1 MVYIG
6 IRKTAS
12 TVMIPSIKLPSPA
25 PATINVPQ
33 RHVPSVP
40 SATAHRPSPGRPS
53 RQQQHQPP
61 KLPTPVPMAVDGGD
75 EDAEGEDDL
84 EGVDEA
90 DVDDDRI
97 YCVCHRT
104 SFGEVMITVV
114 AWLYIADL

>member
-1 MVYIG
+1 
-6 IRKTAS
+6 
-12 TVMIPSIKLPSPA
+12 
-25 PATINVPQ
+25 
-33 RHVPSVP
+33 
-40 SATAHRPSPGRPS
+40 
-53 RQQQHQPP
+53 
-61 KLPTPVPMAVDGGD
+61 MAVDGGD